1 MSSQHRVPLPALCPS
16 CSCVF
21 LIPVVAS
28 CHNGVMMARTEQ
40 FAKEKEPE
48 EPEEL
53 PHWNDDETEPPT
65 VYEEPLLAPAAATP
79 LRPWA
84 RRKFLRSAKA
94 KGMSSSSTWRAP
106 DSGCDQMKEELT
118 KEEPPPSPPLAPAAA
133 DPYMNEEQN
142 DEEESPTTMTTT
154 TMTKIE
160 KRIREP
166 VDEDVLHLYDDL
178 L

>member
-1 MSSQHRVPLPALCPS
+1 
-16 CSCVF
+16 
-21 LIPVVAS
+21 
-28 CHNGVMMARTEQ
+28 MARTEQ

-65 VYEEPLLAPAAATP
+65 DYEEPLLAPAAATP

-118 KEEPPPSPPLAPAAA
+118 KEEQLTKEELTKEEPPPSPPLAPAAA
-133 DPYMNEEQN
+133 DPYMKSEEQN